1 MSPEPGCSSSSSC
14 AASAHPRVHRTPDL
28 LRNSEHLRKPQSM
41 ETNHD
46 LRCPEH
52 VLYLHHWDERYERA
66 AVRWLGRLLAERPA
80 LGLGRAA
87 EAADSPAISSAHGQ
101 FLAT

>member
-1 MSPEPGCSSSSSC
+1 
-14 AASAHPRVHRTPDL
+14 
-28 LRNSEHLRKPQSM
+28 M

-101 FLAT
+101 FLATRCTREGMELPCSRDPFELMDSAVLEREAGAHDEIFHGG